1 MRKTTLII
9 FTVMVSVLLA
19 VVVWLKATA
28 FDTTLEFQVR
38 DAVSKAW
45 VYDFTAVLQNRT
57 IRGFFQ
63 SDSGLSVYRFAKLQ
77 RGTWEMKV
85 TAPFYGERTVP
96 LNLKRGKNVLDEPIE
111 MEGYAIPGLKRFY
124 VFSEPKDG
132 NLVFELRPVGSDG
145 RAIVNH
151 PCLDIWIGCRV
162 SVQIKDG
169 VFIQEPTR
177 EGSTYGTVLYSGQI
191 PWEWDPA
198 PNATFRYR
206 ANLSLD
212 EMKDDKAPYWVL
224 DYLIIVADPRKIS
237 RDTIDTIVDKDM
249 YSAGFQ
255 ELGTVLDSYSNELQY
270 FIYRSWN
277 VPSPRGGSRGS

>member
-1 MRKTTLII
+1 MRKTTSII
-9 FTVMVSVLLA
+9 ITVMIPVLLA
-19 VVVWLKATA
+19 VVVWLKTTA
-28 FDTTLEFQVR
+28 LDTTLEFQVR

-63 SDSGLSVYRFAKLQ
+63 SDSDLSVYRFTKLQ

-85 TAPFYGERTVP
+85 TAPSYGRRTVP
-96 LNLKRGKNVLDEPIE
+96 LNLKRGKNVLDEPVE
-111 MEGYAIPGLKRFY
+111 MEGYAIQGLKRFY

-162 SVQIKDG
+162 SVQVKDG

-177 EGSTYGTVLYSGQI
+177 EGSTYGALLYSGQI

-206 ANLSLD
+206 ATLSLD
-212 EMKDDKAPYWVL
+212 EVKNNKAPYWVL
-224 DYLIIVADPRKIS
+224 DYLIIVPDPRKIS
-237 RDTIDTIVDKDM
+237 RDAIDTIVDKDM

-277 VPSPRGGSRGS
+277 VPSPWGGSRGS

>member
-1 MRKTTLII
+1 
-9 FTVMVSVLLA
+9 MVPVLLA

-63 SDSGLSVYRFAKLQ
+63 SDSDLSVYRFTKLQ

-85 TAPFYGERTVP
+85 TAPSYGRRTVP
-96 LNLKRGKNVLDEPIE
+96 LNLKRGKNVLDEPVE
-111 MEGYAIPGLKRFY
+111 MEGYAIQGLKRFY

-162 SVQIKDG
+162 SVQVKDG

-177 EGSTYGTVLYSGQI
+177 EGSTYGALLYSGQI

-206 ANLSLD
+206 ATLSLD
-212 EMKDDKAPYWVL
+212 EVKNNKAPYWVL
-224 DYLIIVADPRKIS
+224 DYLIIVPDPRKIS
-237 RDTIDTIVDKDM
+237 RDAIDTIVDKDM

-270 FIYRSWN
+270 FIYRRWN
-277 VPSPRGGSRGS
+277 VPSPWGGSRGS

>member
-9 FTVMVSVLLA
+9 IIAMVPVFIAAS
-19 VVVWLKATA
+19 VWLKTGA
-28 FDTTLEFQVR
+28 FDTTLEFQAR
-38 DAVSKAW
+38 DAISKAW

-57 IRGFFQ
+57 IRGFYQ
-63 SDSGLSVYRFAKLQ
+63 SDSGLSVYRFKKLQ

-96 LNLKRGKNVLDEPIE
+96 INLKRGKNVLDEPVE
-111 MEGYAIPGLKRFY
+111 MEGYTIPGLKRFY
-124 VFSEPKDG
+124 VFSEPKNGD
-132 NLVFELRPVGSDG
+132 LVLELRPVGSDG

-177 EGSTYGTVLYSGQI
+177 EGSTYGTVLFSGQV

-198 PNATFRYR
+198 PHITFRYR
-206 ANLSLD
+206 ATLSLD
-212 EMKDDKAPYWVL
+212 EVKSHQAPYWVL

-237 RDTIDTIVDKDM
+237 RDTIDTIVGRDV
-249 YSAGFQ
+249 YGAGFQ
-255 ELGTVLDSYSNELQY
+255 ELGTALDSYSDELQY

-277 VPSPRGGSRGS
+277 VPSPLSGSRGS